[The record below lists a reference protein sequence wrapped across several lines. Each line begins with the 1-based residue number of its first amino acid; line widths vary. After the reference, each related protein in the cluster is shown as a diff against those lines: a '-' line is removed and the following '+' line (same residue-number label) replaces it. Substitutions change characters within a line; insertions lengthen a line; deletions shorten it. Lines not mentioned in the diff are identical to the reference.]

1 MTDLHF
7 VVYLVS
13 NFFLD
18 PLYFSPLGSNNRNFH
33 IFKLG
38 EKAGFFSPKL
48 CFHFVLAH
56 LTVVDGT
63 IVLIFNRLYV
73 SEMS

>member
-7 VVYLVS
+7 VIYLVS
-13 NFFLD
+13 NFFFRSLVFP
-18 PLYFSPLGSNNRNFH
+18 PLRPNNRNFH

-38 EKAGFFSPKL
+38 EKAGFFSFKL

-63 IVLIFNRLYV
+63 IVLILTDF
-73 SEMS
+73 MFQK